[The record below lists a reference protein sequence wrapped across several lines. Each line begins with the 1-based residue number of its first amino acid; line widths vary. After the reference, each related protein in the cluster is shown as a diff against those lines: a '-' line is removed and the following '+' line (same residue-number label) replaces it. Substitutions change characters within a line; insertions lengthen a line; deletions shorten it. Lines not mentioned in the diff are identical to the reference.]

1 MSSGLVAQLLMAAY
15 EQSKKAHR
23 SGWAELASYWSLC
36 VDSSERRTVVVLDKA
51 KRDSMARHY
60 GGDMSKENYKRFRKG
75 LQAGITALWRPDFM
89 SGVRNGGFEQTL
101 RNVCV
106 PHIEAATG
114 RIAFT
119 EAEQRGD
126 LILRSLNP
134 ANGTS
139 TRCEFKTNFASQLG
153 EIRKRSKTAIN
164 QAKPSQSS
172 PHEDGVVVYAVA
184 ELVRKGGDARSIAA
198 RHNECVGPTA
208 YKRFRDD
215 ELPPNGMDEVSGV
228 LKSRA
233 FLKRRYEPLFEDG
246 LCELWL
252 QDG

>member
-1 MSSGLVAQLLMAAY
+1 MGKKDYENFRDGL
-15 EQSKKAHR
+15 
-23 SGWAELASYWSLC
+23 
-36 VDSSERRTVVVLDKA
+36 RTGV
-51 KRDSMARHY
+51 R
-60 GGDMSKENYKRFRKG
+60 
-75 LQAGITALWRPDFM
+75 ALWQPQFM

-106 PHIEAATG
+106 PHIEVATG

-119 EAEQRGD
+119 EADQRGD
-126 LILRSLNP
+126 LILHSLNP
-134 ANGTS
+134 ANGAS

-164 QAKPSQSS
+164 QAKPSQSN
-172 PHEDGVVVYAVA
+172 PHEDGIVVYAVA

-215 ELPPNGMDEVSGV
+215 ELHSNGMDEVSGV

-233 FLKRRYEPLFEDG
+233 FLKLRYEPLFEDG

-252 QDG
+252 QDGSGLARLHVWTLYIAADHPL